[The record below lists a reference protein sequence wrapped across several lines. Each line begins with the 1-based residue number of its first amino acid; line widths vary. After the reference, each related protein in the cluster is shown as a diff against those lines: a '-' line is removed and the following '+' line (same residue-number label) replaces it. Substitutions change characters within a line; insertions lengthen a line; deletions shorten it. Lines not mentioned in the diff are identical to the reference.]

1 MGRHFKTIETHSGID
16 RRETGYYST
25 PDFVA
30 EFIAKALI
38 ELNPQGCTAMDPC
51 VGRGE
56 MVIPLLNQGL
66 SVDGMDILPFDL
78 PASINFTRTDF
89 LQYYQQKKLLSI
101 LNTPIDLPYDFY
113 LANPPYNCHEVTYI
127 RDNKTRLSR
136 LFGEIGVHNMY
147 ALFIAALIDCA
158 KPGALIGLITL
169 DSFLTAKAHQNL
181 RHKILQNCAV
191 HYLLLCSNDLF
202 LDQGADVRTCIMI
215 LQKGT
220 DYQGAV
226 KVANR
231 PLTQPDFQRMLT
243 QKKWTE
249 LPLEK
254 ISLAGEADHSEFI
267 IDIPDEIRNLF
278 ECPRLGNRF
287 PCVTGI
293 STGSDRT
300 YLSKH
305 PRPGFTIPFY
315 KNPGSCRF
323 FTKPNA
329 YLIDNFLSVAETI
342 PNFTIRNKSLL
353 YQPGITCSSMGVT
366 FSACY
371 LPANSTYGV
380 NANIMTS
387 DSDTWWLLAYLN
399 SHLVTFIVRSLLN
412 RSNMITSGYV
422 SRIPLPKLSPIAIN
436 QMSAIAREAYLNQ
449 VSPKVAGQYV
459 EQINQIIW
467 KELNFTEETRVRI
480 HNFCKNLIRAT

>member
-30 EFIAKALI
+30 EFIAKVLI
-38 ELNPQGCTAMDPC
+38 ELNPEGHTALDPC
-51 VGRGE
+51 VGQGE

-78 PASINFTRTDF
+78 PPAINFTQTDF

-136 LFGEIGVHNMY
+136 LFGDIGVHNMY

-181 RHKILQNCAV
+181 RHKILQNCAI

-215 LQKGT
+215 LQKRT

-231 PLTQPDFQRMLT
+231 PLTQPDFQL
-243 QKKWTE
+243 
-249 LPLEK
+249 
-254 ISLAGEADHSEFI
+254 
-267 IDIPDEIRNLF
+267 
-278 ECPRLGNRF
+278 
-287 PCVTGI
+287 
-293 STGSDRT
+293 
-300 YLSKH
+300 
-305 PRPGFTIPFY
+305 
-315 KNPGSCRF
+315 
-323 FTKPNA
+323 
-329 YLIDNFLSVAETI
+329 
-342 PNFTIRNKSLL
+342 
-353 YQPGITCSSMGVT
+353 
-366 FSACY
+366 
-371 LPANSTYGV
+371 
-380 NANIMTS
+380 
-387 DSDTWWLLAYLN
+387 
-399 SHLVTFIVRSLLN
+399 
-412 RSNMITSGYV
+412 
-422 SRIPLPKLSPIAIN
+422 
-436 QMSAIAREAYLNQ
+436 
-449 VSPKVAGQYV
+449 
-459 EQINQIIW
+459 
-467 KELNFTEETRVRI
+467 
-480 HNFCKNLIRAT
+480 

>member
-1 MGRHFKTIETHSGID
+1 MGRHLKKIETKAGID

-30 EFIAKALI
+30 EFIAQVLI
-38 ELNPQGCTAMDPC
+38 KLNPQGRTALDPC
-51 VGRGE
+51 IGQGE
-56 MVIPLLNQGL
+56 MVIPLLNQGI
-66 SVDGMDILPFDL
+66 SVEGMDILPFDL
-78 PASINFTRTDF
+78 PAVINFTQTDF

-101 LNTPIDLPYDFY
+101 FNTPIDLDYDFY
-113 LANPPYNCHEVTYI
+113 LANPPYNCHELTYI

-136 LFGEIGVHNMY
+136 LFWDIGVHNMY

-181 RHKILQNCAV
+181 RHKILKTCAV

-220 DYQGAV
+220 DYQGTV

-231 PLTQPDFQRMLT
+231 TLNQRDFQRILI
-243 QKKWTE
+243 QKQWTE

-254 ISLAGEADHSEFI
+254 ITLAGEADNSEFI
-267 IDIPDEIRNLF
+267 IDIPDEIQNLF
-278 ECPRLGNRF
+278 ESPRLGNLF
-287 PCVTGI
+287 SCVTGI

-300 YLSKH
+300 YLSKD

-329 YLIDNFLSVAETI
+329 YLVDDFLSVAETI

-371 LPANSTYGV
+371 LPPNSTYGV
-380 NANIMTS
+380 NANIITS

-422 SRIPLPKLSPIAIN
+422 ARIPIPKFSRIALT
-436 QMSAIAREAYLNQ
+436 QMSVIAREAYLNQ
-449 VSPKVAGQYV
+449 VSPKAARQYV

-467 KELNFTEETRVRI
+467 KDLNFTEETRVKI
-480 HNFCKNLIRAT
+480 QNFCKNLIRVT

>member
-1 MGRHFKTIETHSGID
+1 MGRHFKKVETKIGID

-30 EFIAKALI
+30 EFITQALI
-38 ELNPQGCTAMDPC
+38 ELNPQGRTALDPC

-56 MVIPLLNQGL
+56 MVIPLLNEGI

-78 PASINFTRTDF
+78 PDSIQFTQTDF
-89 LQYYQQKKLLSI
+89 LRFYQQNKLLSI
-101 LNTPIDLPYDFY
+101 LNTPINLDYDFY
-113 LANPPYNCHEVTYI
+113 LANPPYNCHEVAYI
-127 RDNKTRLSR
+127 RNNKTQLSR
-136 LFGEIGVHNMY
+136 LFGDIGVHNMY

-191 HYLLLCSNDLF
+191 HYLILCSNDLF
-202 LDQGADVRTCIMI
+202 LAQGADVRTCIMI
-215 LQKGT
+215 LQKGN

-231 PLTQPDFQRMLT
+231 PLNQWDFQRMLI
-243 QKKWTE
+243 QKQWTE
-249 LPLEK
+249 LPIEK
-254 ISLAGEADHSEFI
+254 ITLAGEADHSEFI

-278 ECPRLGNRF
+278 ESPRLGNRF

-305 PRPGFTIPFY
+305 PHPGFTIPFY

-329 YLIDNFLSVAETI
+329 YLIDDFLSVAETI

-371 LPANSTYGV
+371 LPAHSTYGV
-380 NANIMTS
+380 NANIITL

-422 SRIPLPKLSPIAIN
+422 ARIPIPKLSPIALHK
-436 QMSAIAREAYLNQ
+436 MSAIAREAYQKQ
-449 VSPKVAGQYV
+449 VSPKAAIQYV

-467 KELNFTEETRVRI
+467 KELDFTADTLAI
-480 HNFCKNLIRAT
+480 IQNFCKNLIRAT